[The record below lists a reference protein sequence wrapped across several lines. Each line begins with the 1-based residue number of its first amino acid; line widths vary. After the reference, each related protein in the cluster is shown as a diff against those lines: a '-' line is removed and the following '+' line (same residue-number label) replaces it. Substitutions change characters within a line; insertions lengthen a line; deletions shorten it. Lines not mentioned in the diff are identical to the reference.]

1 MTIVIPVLN
10 EAESIVSALEALAPC
25 RLLGHELIV
34 VDGGSR
40 DRTEAL
46 ARPLVDSVLR
56 SAPGRARQMN
66 VGATAASGS
75 ILVFLHADTRLP
87 AAATHAVVRVL
98 QTHIWGRFDV
108 RLSGDQM
115 VFRVVERMITL
126 RSRWTGIATGD
137 QAMFVRTSVFREI
150 GGFPEIPLMEDVA
163 LSKRLKRTVGRP
175 ACIKLQVETSSR
187 RWESHGIVR
196 TIIVMWG
203 LRLAYALGVAPDR
216 LARLYHPHR
225 PRP

>member
-1 MTIVIPVLN
+1 
-10 EAESIVSALEALAPC
+10 
-25 RLLGHELIV
+25 
-34 VDGGSR
+34 
-40 DRTEAL
+40 
-46 ARPLVDSVLR
+46 
-56 SAPGRARQMN
+56 
-66 VGATAASGS
+66 
-75 ILVFLHADTRLP
+75 
-87 AAATHAVVRVL
+87 
-98 QTHIWGRFDV
+98 
-108 RLSGDQM
+108 
-115 VFRVVERMITL
+115 
-126 RSRWTGIATGD
+126 
-137 QAMFVRTSVFREI
+137 MFVRTSVFREI